1 MFLGRV
7 VADGEPLWLDDDRAW
22 ALALLDVEAN
32 ACPDCGQ
39 PWHEATDKDNEF
51 AYRAELIRCH
61 ACTTSA
67 TSVRAYQDKNGSAD
81 GLHVHIERPRE
92 VSRGHS

>member
-1 MFLGRV
+1 E
-7 VADGEPLWLDDDRAW
+7 AD
-22 ALALLDVEAN
+22 

-39 PWHEATDKDNEF
+39 PWGEATDKANEF

-67 TSVRAYQDKNGSAD
+67 SAVRAYQDKGGASE
-81 GLHVHIERPRE
+81 GLHVHLERTT
-92 VSRGHS
+92 